1 MCLTLPRQI
10 ISVQPPNAFVQAG
23 VRKRRVRI
31 DGLGKVKPGQW
42 LLVQADVAV
51 KRITRREAQGILNL
65 FEAA

>member
-10 ISVQPPNAFVQAG
+10 ISVQPPQALVQAG
-23 VRKRRVRI
+23 RKKRQVRV
-31 DGLGKVKPGQW
+31 DGLGKLKPGQW

-51 KRITRREAQGILNL
+51 KRVTSREAKSILNL